1 MPAPVNGNVVLNL
14 HTAADFDG
22 YSTAFE
28 RPMSH
33 PMASPTALLESDARQ
48 PASTDSGA
56 PAADRADGARPGQ
69 GRLVLFAAVTTTV
82 ALLFRYGYS
91 FGLFD
96 QTVYSLR
103 GIALADPSAFR
114 SDWFARTVPQPHWLF
129 DVVTYLGTRLGMLPA
144 VYLAYWLAGILAFA
158 VGSVWLTRR
167 FLPDRPALAAA
178 LGPIVVLGPANL
190 LGSTT
195 PLVWFADPHM
205 LGGCLAFLALCGLLT
220 DRWRAASLAA
230 LAAGLFHI
238 QHGANLAP
246 VLILTAILA
255 THATARRR
263 LLLVAT
269 ALALVAGAA
278 GVAQWR
284 GLQTTGD
291 QWLVTCKRLIPFH
304 CFAPSWGPG
313 YLAAGGV
320 VFAAAAGFAWSARR
334 QWRSVVPAVALPAAG
349 LLLGVLAERFEL
361 GALGRLAAQFNVH
374 RLATLVEPFAAFGL
388 LCLMAGA
395 ALGRRHVRIRRAG
408 VAVVALVVWSTMS
421 ESAVRGPRA
430 VAALVVV
437 ALTAGL
443 LAWFAPRHAARSRPR
458 AVAAL
463 AGLAIVTIAAGAQGY
478 LGHVG
483 YDRSLPTVR
492 AALAIKATVPATA
505 IIAAPPDMYWLRSIS
520 ERSVVA
526 DCKAVPYGGPL
537 WDEYMVRMRD
547 LGGNCEGRA
556 NGWRALS
563 PEAVESLRSRYGVTH
578 ALLQDDDPK
587 VAYARAHWR
596 QVFQAPAEDFEFF
609 EHGLLLFD
617 TTAGP
622 S

>member
-1 MPAPVNGNVVLNL
+1 
-14 HTAADFDG
+14 
-22 YSTAFE
+22 
-28 RPMSH
+28 
-33 PMASPTALLESDARQ
+33 MASPTALLESDAR
-48 PASTDSGA
+48 PPTRPGSGA
-56 PAADRADGARPGQ
+56 PGVHPSDRSRPGQ
-69 GRLVLFAAVTTTV
+69 VRLVLLAAVTTTV

-114 SDWFARTVPQPHWLF
+114 NDWFARTVPQPHWLF
-129 DVVTYLGTRLGMLPA
+129 DVITYLGTRLGMLPA
-144 VYLAYWLAGILAFA
+144 AYLAYWLAGILAFA
-158 VGSVWLTRR
+158 TGSVWLTRR

-178 LGPIVVLGPANL
+178 LGPIVILGPATL

-246 VLILTAILA
+246 VLILTAVLA
-255 THATARRR
+255 TGATARRR

-269 ALALVAGAA
+269 ALALMAGAA
-278 GVAQWR
+278 GVAEWR
-284 GLQTTGD
+284 GLHTTGD
-291 QWLVTCKRLIPFH
+291 QWLVTCQRLIPFH
-304 CFAPSWGPG
+304 CYAPSWGSG
-313 YLAAGGV
+313 YLASGGV
-320 VFAAAAGFAWSARR
+320 VLAAAAGFAWSARR
-334 QWRSVVPAVALPAAG
+334 QWRSVLPAAGLPAAG

-388 LCLMAGA
+388 LCLAAGA
-395 ALGRRHVRIRRAG
+395 ASAGRPQRISRA
-408 VAVVALVVWSTMS
+408 VAAVTVLAVWSTMS
-421 ESAVRGPRA
+421 DSAVRGPRA

-437 ALTAGL
+437 ALTAGV
-443 LAWFAPRHAARSRPR
+443 LAWFALPHPARSPQR
-458 AVAAL
+458 AVAVL
-463 AGLAIVTIAAGAQGY
+463 AGLAIVTVAAGAQGY
-478 LGHVG
+478 LGQVG
-483 YDRSLPTVR
+483 YDRSLPTVQ
-492 AALAIKATVPATA
+492 AALAIKATVPDTA
-505 IIAAPPDMYWLRSIS
+505 VIAAPPDMYWLRSIS

-537 WDEYMVRMRD
+537 WDEYMARMRD
-547 LGGNCEGRA
+547 LGGNCDGRKT
-556 NGWRALS
+556 GYEQLS
-563 PEAVESLRSRYGVTH
+563 PDAIDVLRARYGVTH
-578 ALLQDDDPK
+578 VLLQDDDPK
-587 VAYARAHWR
+587 VAYARTHWH
-596 QVFQAPAEDFEFF
+596 QVFQAPAADFEFF

-622 S
+622 A